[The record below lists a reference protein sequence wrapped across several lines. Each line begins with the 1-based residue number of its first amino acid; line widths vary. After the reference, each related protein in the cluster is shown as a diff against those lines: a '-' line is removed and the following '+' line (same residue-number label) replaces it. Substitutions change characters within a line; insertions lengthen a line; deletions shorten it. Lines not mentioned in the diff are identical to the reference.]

1 MYFPIF
7 LAKKYDILA
16 LCDLDEKLFKN
27 ITPIL
32 IPHYHKDFKK
42 NIKKLVDKNIYF
54 IIVLNFKRLGYPTIN
69 DIENDLINDVLK
81 DYTNYSLA
89 YWTYNDTSKL
99 EIQNFINQNGN
110 LEKSIIHREEFS
122 KAQYLSNQ
130 NFKYHIFIENY
141 VNQDYID
148 LFVSNDRIY
157 IQDGFKRQKKNADY
171 PKISDFSDNHYTY
184 KSRGGV
190 GFGDFTIIGH
200 DLKDG
205 GGAAYAVAI
214 HMTNARKKIANVHH
228 FVSDSIAGRENPG
241 GKFIEALN
249 HMIRFIDNNAVFEG
263 IGINTYRDLHKRKHF
278 PGLPINKKLGIINH
292 IEQIAN
298 IM

>member
-16 LCDLDEKLFKN
+16 LCDLDERLFKN
-27 ITPIL
+27 TIPIL

-42 NIKKLVDKNIYF
+42 NIKKVVDKNIYF
-54 IIVLNFKRLGYPTIN
+54 IIVLNFKRIGYPTIS

-81 DYTNYSLA
+81 DYKNYSLA

-99 EIQNFINQNGN
+99 EIQNFINQNVE
-110 LEKSIIHREEFS
+110 LEKSIIHRENFS
-122 KAQYLSNQ
+122 NISYLNKQ
-130 NFKYHIFIENY
+130 DFKYNIFIENY
-141 VNQDYID
+141 VDQDYID
-148 LFVSNDRIY
+148 LFENSNKVY

-171 PKISDFSDNHYTY
+171 PKISSFSDNHYSY
-184 KSRGGV
+184 KSRGGI

-214 HMTNARKKIANVHH
+214 HITNAKNKTANVHH
-228 FVSDSIAGRENPG
+228 FVSDTVTGRENPG

-249 HMIRFIDNNAVFEG
+249 HMIKFIDKHTIFEG
-263 IGINTYRDLHKRKHF
+263 IGITTYRDLHKRKHF

-292 IEQIAN
+292 IEQIVN
-298 IM
+298 II